1 MEISKPPHL
10 GESTIKFIKFLTL
23 LLLLTLDLEAM
34 PLMKFGFFRLG
45 DFLVKSVWR
54 KFKSLV
60 TNLGINIIELC
71 VQGVNAKC

>member
-1 MEISKPPHL
+1 MEISKLTHP

-23 LLLLTLDLEAM
+23 LLLLTLDLEAI

-54 KFKSLV
+54 KSKSLI
-60 TNLGINIIELC
+60 TNLGINVIELHA
-71 VQGVNAKC
+71 QGVNAKC